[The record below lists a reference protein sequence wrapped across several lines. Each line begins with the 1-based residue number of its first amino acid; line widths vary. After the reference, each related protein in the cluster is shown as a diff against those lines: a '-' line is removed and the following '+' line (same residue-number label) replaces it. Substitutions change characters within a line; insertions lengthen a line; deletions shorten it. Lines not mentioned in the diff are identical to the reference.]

1 MAGGVVPGESIQ
13 GIVRDHWVGELHKLG
28 VEITPYARFM
38 GADSDTAYFQHMMSS
53 EQIICEG
60 VETIVSCFAPE
71 PVNSL
76 RRELEKLG
84 FETVVIGDAAAPRT
98 VEEAVLEGFKA
109 AYDI

>member
-1 MAGGVVPGESIQ
+1 MESGVVIQ
-13 GIVRDHWVGELHKLG
+13 LLFSRQCGD
-28 VEITPYARFM
+28 
-38 GADSDTAYFQHMMSS
+38 Q
-53 EQIICEG
+53 
-60 VETIVSCFAPE
+60 APE